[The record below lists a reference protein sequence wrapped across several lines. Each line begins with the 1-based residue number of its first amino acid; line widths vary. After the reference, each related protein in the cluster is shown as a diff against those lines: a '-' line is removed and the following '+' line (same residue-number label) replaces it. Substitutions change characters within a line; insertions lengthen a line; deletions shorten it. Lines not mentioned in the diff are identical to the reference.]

1 MATNPLPIA
10 SLADD
15 GEPNFTPMVCMEL
28 TVKALAAMDAPN
40 PQAKLLVGA
49 ELGSQFGACNGMS
62 VAMEAPRTTHRLKP
76 GSACDYAT
84 HQPTLSPHL
93 PSRQQLTNHWRRCQR
108 GLVPPRHE

>member
-1 MATNPLPIA
+1 MATYLLPIA

-62 VAMEAPRTTHRLKP
+62 IAMEVPRTTHRLKQRIRP
-76 GSACDYAT
+76 CYSFADACRS
-84 HQPTLSPHL
+84 HLS
-93 PSRQQLTNHWRRCQR
+93 SRQHLTNHWCRCQR